1 MKFLGL
7 TAQKPLYQAWP
18 QDEKL
23 VPQWKEGLYP
33 EIKKGAK
40 KAAATIYL
48 ADESGIGS
56 DDHTGRPGQQKER
69 G

>member
-23 VPQWKEGLYP
+23 VPQWEEDTYP
-33 EIKKGAK
+33 EIKRGAK
-40 KAAATIYL
+40 
-48 ADESGIGS
+48 
-56 DDHTGRPGQQKER
+56 RPVQLSTLRISRE
-69 G
+69 

>member
-23 VPQWKEGLYP
+23 VPQWKEDLYP
-33 EIKKGAK
+33 EM
-40 KAAATIYL
+40 
-48 ADESGIGS
+48 
-56 DDHTGRPGQQKER
+56 
-69 G
+69 